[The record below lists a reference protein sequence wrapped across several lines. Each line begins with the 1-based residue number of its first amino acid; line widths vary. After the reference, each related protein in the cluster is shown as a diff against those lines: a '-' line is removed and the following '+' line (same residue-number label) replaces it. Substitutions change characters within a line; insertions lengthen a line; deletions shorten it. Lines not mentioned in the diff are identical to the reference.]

1 VDLLTHGLASFAVAR
16 GIFPRAGILAVAGAV
31 LAGCLASLD
40 ELSNY
45 FGAPAALVWRGTY
58 LHSAPA
64 AVLFALVPLVLLL
77 FLGLRREPAFVG
89 GGNLRDGA
97 ALPQE
102 PATLRKFAARE
113 IFVFFFLAPLC
124 AALLHLAMDACQSQ
138 GVLLLWPFSAK
149 RFALDWLPSLDPW
162 ILTILILAVA
172 LPELLHLVS
181 AEIGAKSRKPRGRS
195 GALIGL
201 AMVAVYIGGRATL
214 HSNAVAL
221 MESRSFHGEPAR
233 RASAYPEALSL
244 LTWHG
249 IAETESAL
257 NQINVNLAATASF
270 DPDTSFR
277 IFKPEPSP
285 TLETAR
291 STRIAKEFLA
301 AAQMPR
307 ASVEKTDVGYV
318 VILRDLRYAAL
329 DDARHE
335 IVALIELDPA
345 NQVTSQEV
353 MWARELRGSF

>member
-1 VDLLTHGLASFAVAR
+1 MDLLTHGLASFAVAR
-16 GIFPRAGILAVAGAV
+16 GLFPRAGKIAIAGTV

-45 FGAPAALVWRGTY
+45 FGAATALAWRGTY
-58 LHSAPA
+58 LHSLPA
-64 AVLFALVPLVLLL
+64 AILFALLPFVFILLPH
-77 FLGLRREPAFVG
+77 LRGESTFVG
-89 GGNLRDGA
+89 VSKLSTVEP
-97 ALPQE
+97 LPGQSA
-102 PATLRKFAARE
+102 PLRKFAARE
-113 IFVFFFLAPLC
+113 IFLFFFLAPLC

-138 GVLLLWPFSAK
+138 GVLLLWPFRTQ

-162 ILTILILAVA
+162 ILAILVLAIAV
-172 LPELLHLVS
+172 PELLRLVS
-181 AEIGAKSRKPRGRS
+181 SEIGAKSRQPRGRS

-201 AMVAVYIGGRATL
+201 ALLALYVSSRATL
-214 HSNAVAL
+214 HSNAIAL
-221 MESRSFHGEPAR
+221 MASRAFHGEPAR
-233 RASAYPEALSL
+233 RVSAFPEALSL
-244 LTWHG
+244 LAWHG

-257 NQINVNLAATASF
+257 NQIDVNLAATASF

-285 TLETAR
+285 ALEAAR
-291 STRIAKEFLA
+291 NTRIARQFLA

-318 VILRDLRYAAL
+318 VILRDLRYPAL
-329 DDARHE
+329 GETRHE

>member
-16 GIFPRAGILAVAGAV
+16 GLFPRSGKIAIAGTV

-40 ELSNY
+40 ELSSY
-45 FGAPAALVWRGTY
+45 FGAPTALAWRGTY
-58 LHSAPA
+58 LCSLPA
-64 AVLFALVPLVLLL
+64 AILFALVPFVLLL
-77 FLGLRREPAFVG
+77 LPGLRGESTFVRMSK
-89 GGNLRDGA
+89 LSA
-97 ALPQE
+97 AVPLPRQS
-102 PATLRKFAARE
+102 ATLHKFAARE
-113 IFVFFFLAPLC
+113 VFLFFFLAPFC

-138 GVLLLWPFSAK
+138 GVLLLWPFRTQRSAM
-149 RFALDWLPSLDPW
+149 DWLPSLDPW
-162 ILTILILAVA
+162 ILTILVLAIAV
-172 LPELLHLVS
+172 PELLRLVS
-181 AEIGAKSRKPRGRS
+181 SEIGAKSKKPRGRS

-201 AMVAVYIGGRATL
+201 ALLAIYISTRATL

-233 RASAYPEALSL
+233 RASAFPEALSL

-257 NQINVNLAATASF
+257 NQIDLNLAASASF

-285 TLETAR
+285 ALEAAR
-291 STRIAKEFLA
+291 NTRVAKQFLA

-318 VILRDLRYAAL
+318 VILRDLRYPAL
-329 DDARHE
+329 GEIRHE

-345 NQVTSQEV
+345 GQVTSQEV
-353 MWARELRGSF
+353 MWARELRSSF